1 LCRLTCC
8 TRERG
13 KTTGRTNIKEDDLS
27 EQQSI
32 EIAVM
37 TDNQDDVEFI
47 NGTLRDAGHTAHC
60 HWIKSASEF
69 DKFM

>member
-1 LCRLTCC
+1 M
-8 TRERG
+8 
-13 KTTGRTNIKEDDLS
+13 S